1 LLGTMHAP
9 RYSWDSY
16 GRIFQVGTS
25 VNYFC
30 YVTKKKNYLGHLA
43 LGKKNWTW
51 DVQKTFRGTSLS
63 MHYCG
68 LEVFSSENQRI
79 LTLRVLPGNLYGNVL
94 NLACCNSL
102 VYSVDIGVC
111 SWRCLN
117 FVSHGSFNLYIKR
130 NS

>member
-1 LLGTMHAP
+1 MHPGIPGTHMGGFFRLVP
-9 RYSWDSY
+9 QS
-16 GRIFQVGTS
+16 ITS
-25 VNYFC
+25 AMSQ
-30 YVTKKKNYLGHLA
+30 KKKNYLGHLA